1 MVKRYFSSAEN
12 DLIIQSKILICK
24 NLLTISMLETD
35 GKAEVFLSKFKID
48 LEMLFTRRKQ
58 AILFNTNLE
67 EKNVKPEKN

>member
-24 NLLTISMLETD
+24 NLLTISMLETN

-48 LEMLFTRRKQ
+48 LEMIFARRK
-58 AILFNTNLE
+58 ANIIS
-67 EKNVKPEKN
+67 